1 MRHIHLT
8 FLCFGIFIAGLWG
21 QREIALLNTPVRSL
35 TVAAIVADAHITVP
49 FELDRGMIYVQA
61 EVDGS
66 QGQFILDTGAPG
78 LVLNEQPHPTTDNP
92 YTAQSSGDA
101 VAIGVKKVGLFEWAG
116 RKMKK
121 VEAITLDMDHLE
133 QVHQSPI
140 KGMIGY
146 DLLKDYL
153 VFLDYSRQQL
163 IISTNGALPLKPTA
177 ILPFELDG
185 HLPVLSVV
193 VNGQTLRLGLD
204 TGAAA
209 NLLDTKWKHLLPNP
223 ASDTVSDV
231 QGLDQSVQRVPVV
244 ELSGIQVQQHA
255 FDGAFLL
262 LSLDHVQTT
271 SGQPLDGLLGYPFLS
286 GYQVAIDYK
295 GGRLLLW

>member
-1 MRHIHLT
+1 MRYIHLI
-8 FLCFGIFIAGLWG
+8 FLFFGVFIAGLWG
-21 QREIALLNTPVRSL
+21 QRGIALLNTPVRPL
-35 TVAAIVADAHITVP
+35 TVAATVADAHITVP

-61 EVDGS
+61 EVDGI

-78 LVLNEQPHPTTDNP
+78 LVLNETPRLTADNP
-92 YTAQSSGDA
+92 YTAQSCGDA
-101 VAIGVKKVGLFEWAG
+101 VAIGVKKVSLFKWAG
-116 RKMKK
+116 RKIKK

-133 QVHQSPI
+133 KVHQSPI

-163 IISTNGALPLKPTA
+163 IISTNGTLPLKPMA

-185 HLPVLSVV
+185 HLPVMTVV
-193 VNGQTLRLGLD
+193 VDGQALRFGLD

-209 NLLDTKWKHLLPNP
+209 NLLGTKWKHLLPSTT
-223 ASDTVSDV
+223 ADAVADV

-244 ELSGIQVQQHA
+244 ALSGIQAQQHT

-262 LSLDHVQTT
+262 MPLDHVQTT
-271 SGQPLDGLLGYPFLS
+271 SGQPIDGLLGYPFLS

>member
-1 MRHIHLT
+1 M
-8 FLCFGIFIAGLWG
+8 AGLLG
-21 QREIALLNTPVRSL
+21 QRGIALLNTPVRPL
-35 TVAAIVADAHITVP
+35 TVATIVADAHITVP

-61 EVDGS
+61 EVDGT

-78 LVLNEQPHPTTDNP
+78 LVLNEPPHPTADSP
-92 YTAQSSGDA
+92 YTAQSCGDA
-101 VAIGVKKVGLFEWAG
+101 VAIGVKQVNLFKWAG

-185 HLPVLSVV
+185 HLPVLTVV
-193 VNGQTLRLGLD
+193 VNGQALRLGLD

-209 NLLDTKWKHLLPNP
+209 NLLDAKWRHLFPY
-223 ASDTVSDV
+223 STSGTVSDV
-231 QGLDQSVQRVPVV
+231 QGLDQSVQRVPEVA
-244 ELSGIQVQQHA
+244 LSGMEVQQHT
-255 FDGAFLL
+255 FDGTFLL
-262 LSLDHVQTT
+262 MPLDHVQTT

-286 GYQVAIDYK
+286 GYHVAIDYK